1 MLKCFTYRQCT
12 IKEEPFSLEEATQ
25 EELLFNTEMALPMDS
40 LKVPEQ
46 AYVEQKK
53 ATNHL
58 SGAHEVSIRAEIRPE
73 FAQRS
78 WIPESRV
85 DTELLAKPVKPA
97 PDVISKEPKIEP
109 KPVEV
114 KSEPVVIE
122 ENKSHTILHISQ
134 DHKKP
139 LAVEKITLGN
149 DEPERKVEPMKVEP
163 MKVEP
168 VRVEP
173 VSVKVDVVK
182 MEPMGKFASNSVTRL
197 LLSLFSYQTS
207 FFCHI

>member
-1 MLKCFTYRQCT
+1 
-12 IKEEPFSLEEATQ
+12 
-25 EELLFNTEMALPMDS
+25 MALPMDS

-85 DTELLAKPVKPA
+85 DTELLSKPVKPV
-97 PDVISKEPKIEP
+97 PDVISKEPKVEP

-122 ENKSHTILHISQ
+122 ENKPHTILHISQ

-149 DEPERKVEPMKVEP
+149 DEPERKVEPV
-163 MKVEP
+163 KVEP

-182 MEPMGKFASNSVTRL
+182 MEPMGKFILNKL
-197 LLSLFSYQTS
+197 YYLFSLFSYQIS
-207 FFCHI
+207 FFAASSTTPFLILQ